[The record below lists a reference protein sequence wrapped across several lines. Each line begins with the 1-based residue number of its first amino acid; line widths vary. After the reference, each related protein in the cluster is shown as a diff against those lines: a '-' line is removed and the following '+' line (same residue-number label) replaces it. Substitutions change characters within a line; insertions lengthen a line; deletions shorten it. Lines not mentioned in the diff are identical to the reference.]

1 MDYQPILLGV
11 TVVNTAALGLL
22 LWQKNSESQ
31 KIKNQMVVDTSGL
44 IDGRIVDIVGSGF
57 VPPRLVIPQFVVA
70 ELQFLAD
77 QGDAY
82 KRERARYG
90 LEVVRRLQ
98 DMRQTDVVIK
108 PGMARG
114 IKEVDDKL
122 VALAKKT
129 GAMLYT
135 TDFNLNQVA
144 QIEGVRVLNVNELAQ
159 GLRAMHL
166 PGEKRDIKITQIGQD
181 RTQGVGYLEDGTM
194 VVVEQAAK
202 KLNQHVQVEFTRM
215 LQTQAGKMM
224 FATLVG
230 AHKHDN
236 NHASSSPSNAGG
248 KKQNA
253 QKVVPAV
260 TEQSVK
266 PVAKQQVAPKQPQA
280 PRQDAPVVAESKAQ
294 TVYHSD
300 ANQQTQAQS
309 NSQRQNNNRRRRNTR
324 TPRSAQQ
331 SQSDDGH
338 VKL

>member
-22 LWQKNSESQ
+22 LWQRNSENT

-98 DMRQTDVVIK
+98 DMRQTEVVIK

-236 NHASSSPSNAGG
+236 HPNSNIVAGS

-253 QKVVPAV
+253 QKVQP
-260 TEQSVK
+260 TEQ
-266 PVAKQQVAPKQPQA
+266 PTPKQTTSKAQTPA
-280 PRQDAPVVAESKAQ
+280 KPHVAAKPENVVAAEPKAQ

-300 ANQQTQAQS
+300 ANQQSQAQ
-309 NSQRQNNNRRRRNTR
+309 NNQRQNNNRRRRTQR
-324 TPRSAQQ
+324 TPRAQQ
-331 SQSDDGH
+331 IQADDGH
-338 VKL
+338 IKL

>member
-1 MDYQPILLGV
+1 MNYDPIILGV
-11 TVVNTAALGLL
+11 TTLNTVALGYV
-22 LWQKNSESQ
+22 LWSQSHASQ

-57 VPPRLVIPQFVVA
+57 VPQQLIIPQFVVA

-90 LEVVRRLQ
+90 LDVIRRLQ
-98 DMRQTDVVIK
+98 DMRQTNVVIR
-108 PGMARG
+108 PGMAKG
-114 IKEVDDKL
+114 LKEVDDKL

-166 PGEKRDIKITQIGQD
+166 PGERAEIKITQVGQD

-194 VVVEQAAK
+194 VVVEQGAK
-202 KLNQHVQVEFTRM
+202 KINQQVNVEFTRM

-224 FATLVG
+224 FATLQA
-230 AHKHDN
+230 AHRHHEKAKAERGVQLHQ
-236 NHASSSPSNAGG
+236 HQ
-248 KKQNA
+248 KQKLKQA
-253 QKVVPAV
+253 QQAV
-260 TEQSVK
+260 AL
-266 PVAKQQVAPKQPQA
+266 PVAQTAIAPAGRATTPAQIQA
-280 PRQDAPVVAESKAQ
+280 QRKHRRRAYTPQDA
-294 TVYHSD
+294 
-300 ANQQTQAQS
+300 
-309 NSQRQNNNRRRRNTR
+309 
-324 TPRSAQQ
+324 
-331 SQSDDGH
+331 
-338 VKL
+338 

>member
-1 MDYQPILLGV
+1 
-11 TVVNTAALGLL
+11 L
-22 LWQKNSESQ
+22 LWQRNNENQ

-44 IDGRIVDIVGSGF
+44 IDGHIIDIVGSGF
-57 VPPRLVIPQFVVA
+57 VPPRLIIPQFVVA

-90 LEVVRRLQ
+90 LDVVRRLQ
-98 DMRQTDVVIK
+98 DMRQTEVVIK

-122 VALAKKT
+122 VALAKKA

-166 PGEKRDIKITQIGQD
+166 PGEKRDIKITQVGQD
-181 RTQGVGYLEDGTM
+181 RSQGVGYLEDGTM

-230 AHKHDN
+230 PHKHEPQHEKHD
-236 NHASSSPSNAGG
+236 
-248 KKQNA
+248 KKLA
-253 QKVVPAV
+253 PIKPAV
-260 TEQSVK
+260 
-266 PVAKQQVAPKQPQA
+266 QQKAEPTPQA
-280 PRQDAPVVAESKAQ
+280 VVAEQPKPQA
-294 TVYHSD
+294 VFHSD
-300 ANQQTQAQS
+300 QKPQQHTGG
-309 NSQRQNNNRRRRNTR
+309 NGNRRRRQ
-324 TPRSAQQ
+324 PRQQ
-331 SQSDDGH
+331 RPAGQQDDGH

>member
-1 MDYQPILLGV
+1 MDYQPIILGV

-22 LWQKNSESQ
+22 LWQRNNENQ

-44 IDGRIVDIVGSGF
+44 IDGRIIDIVGSGF
-57 VPPRLVIPQFVVA
+57 VPPRLIIPQFVVA

-90 LEVVRRLQ
+90 LDVVRRLQ
-98 DMRQTDVVIK
+98 DMRQTEVVIK

-122 VALAKKT
+122 VALAKKA

-166 PGEKRDIKITQIGQD
+166 PGEKRDIKITQVGQD
-181 RTQGVGYLEDGTM
+181 RSQGVGYLEDGTM

-224 FATLVG
+224 FATLAG
-230 AHKHDN
+230 THKHEPQHDK
-236 NHASSSPSNAGG
+236 HDKKLASKPTAL
-248 KKQNA
+248 
-253 QKVVPAV
+253 QKV
-260 TEQSVK
+260 EL
-266 PVAKQQVAPKQPQA
+266 QQQT
-280 PRQDAPVVAESKAQ
+280 VVAELPKPQA
-294 TVYHSD
+294 TFHSD
-300 ANQQTQAQS
+300 QKPQHPT
-309 NSQRQNNNRRRRNTR
+309 NNNRRRRQ
-324 TPRSAQQ
+324 PRQQRQAAQ
-331 SQSDDGH
+331 DDGH

>member
-1 MDYQPILLGV
+1 MDYQPLLLGA
-11 TVVNTAALGLL
+11 TLVNTAALGYM
-22 LWQKNSESQ
+22 LWQRSSENQ
-31 KIKNQMVVDTSGL
+31 KVKNQMVVDTSGL
-44 IDGRIVDIVGSGF
+44 IDGRIIEIVGSGF
-57 VPPRLVIPQFVVA
+57 VPQRLIVPQFVVA

-82 KRERARYG
+82 KRERARHG

-98 DMRQTDVVIK
+98 DMRQTEVVIK
-108 PGMARG
+108 PGMAKG

-122 VALAKKT
+122 VALAKRT

-159 GLRAMHL
+159 GLRAVHL

-224 FATLVG
+224 FATMPG
-230 AHKHDN
+230 AHNHKESHDKKPA
-236 NHASSSPSNAGG
+236 NHAKPESRENKSEPKS
-248 KKQNA
+248 K
-253 QKVVPAV
+253 PAEAAV
-260 TEQSVK
+260 EAAT
-266 PVAKQQVAPKQPQA
+266 PA
-280 PRQDAPVVAESKAQ
+280 RQ

-300 ANQQTQAQS
+300 RGAQANQ
-309 NSQRQNNNRRRRNTR
+309 NRRRRPR
-324 TPRSAQQ
+324 TNRQES
-331 SQSDDGH
+331 DGH
-338 VKL
+338 IKL

>member
-11 TVVNTAALGLL
+11 TVLNTAALGYM
-22 LWQKNSESQ
+22 LWQRNTESQ

-57 VPPRLVIPQFVVA
+57 VPPRLIIPQFVVA

-108 PGMARG
+108 PGMAKG

-129 GAMLYT
+129 GALLYT

-166 PGEKRDIKITQIGQD
+166 PGERADIKITQIGQD

-194 VVVEQAAK
+194 VVVENAAK

-224 FATLVG
+224 FAVLHG
-230 AHKHDN
+230 AHKSHDA
-236 NHASSSPSNAGG
+236 HD
-248 KKQNA
+248 KKP
-253 QKVVPAV
+253 QKQAP
-260 TEQSVK
+260 Q
-266 PVAKQQVAPKQPQA
+266 PKQQQKSEQTSKTTEDRPQQA
-280 PRQDAPVVAESKAQ
+280 
-294 TVYHSD
+294 VYHSD
-300 ANQQTQAQS
+300 GGQQAQAAQ
-309 NSQRQNNNRRRRNTR
+309 QRPHNNNGANNRRRR
-324 TPRSAQQ
+324 PQQ
-331 SQSDDGH
+331 QRQSRPAAAPAENDGH
-338 VKL
+338 IKL

>member
-11 TVVNTAALGLL
+11 TVLNTAALGYMLL
-22 LWQKNSESQ
+22 QKSNENQ

-44 IDGRIVDIVGSGF
+44 IDGRIIDIVGSGF
-57 VPPRLVIPQFVVA
+57 VPPRLIIPQFVVA

-98 DMRQTDVVIK
+98 DMRQTEVVIK
-108 PGMARG
+108 PGMAKG

-122 VALAKKT
+122 VALAKKS
-129 GAMLYT
+129 GALLYT

-166 PGEKRDIKITQIGQD
+166 PGERADIKITQIGQD

-194 VVVEQAAK
+194 VVIENAAK

-224 FATLVG
+224 FATLHG

-236 NHASSSPSNAGG
+236 HSGG
-248 KKQNA
+248 NNGSGANKKQ
-253 QKVVPAV
+253 
-260 TEQSVK
+260 QS
-266 PVAKQQVAPKQPQA
+266 AKQHDQQPTQPKEEAPKAVAAESQKPQA
-280 PRQDAPVVAESKAQ
+280 VF
-294 TVYHSD
+294 HSD
-300 ANQQTQAQS
+300 ANQQAQAGQQRRAGN
-309 NSQRQNNNRRRRNTR
+309 NSRRRRAPR
-324 TPRSAQQ
+324 TPQQ
-331 SQSDDGH
+331 AASQSDDGH

>member
-1 MDYQPILLGV
+1 MDYQPVILGA
-11 TVVNTAALGLL
+11 TVVNTAALGYL
-22 LWQKNSESQ
+22 LWQRSNENQ
-31 KIKNQMVVDTSGL
+31 KVKNQMVVDTSGL
-44 IDGRIVDIVGSGF
+44 IDGRIVEIVGSGF
-57 VPPRLVIPQFVVA
+57 VPQRLIVPQFVVA

-98 DMRQTDVVIK
+98 DMRQTEVVIK
-108 PGMARG
+108 PGMAKG

-159 GLRAMHL
+159 GLRVVHL

-194 VVVEQAAK
+194 VVVENAAK
-202 KLNQHVQVEFTRM
+202 RLNQHVQVEFTRM

-224 FATLVG
+224 FAVMPG
-230 AHKHDN
+230 AHKENYDKKPIQPAKSEPRPKAES
-236 NHASSSPSNAGG
+236 ASTPVEP
-248 KKQNA
+248 KPEQTM
-253 QKVVPAV
+253 PA
-260 TEQSVK
+260 
-266 PVAKQQVAPKQPQA
+266 PQ
-280 PRQDAPVVAESKAQ
+280 PRQNVF
-294 TVYHSD
+294 HSD
-300 ANQQTQAQS
+300 RPGQPLRQT
-309 NSQRQNNNRRRRNTR
+309 NFNNRRRRQ
-324 TPRSAQQ
+324 PRQNRPA
-331 SQSDDGH
+331 DNDGH

>member
-1 MDYQPILLGV
+1 MDYQPIILGV
-11 TVVNTAALGLL
+11 TAVNTAALGLL
-22 LWQKNSESQ
+22 LWQRNNENQ

-44 IDGRIVDIVGSGF
+44 IDGRIIDIVGSGF
-57 VPPRLVIPQFVVA
+57 VPPRLIIPQFVVA

-90 LEVVRRLQ
+90 LDVVRRLQ
-98 DMRQTDVVIK
+98 DMRQTEVVIK

-122 VALAKKT
+122 VALAKKA

-166 PGEKRDIKITQIGQD
+166 PGEKRDIKITQVGQD
-181 RTQGVGYLEDGTM
+181 RSQGVGYLEDGTM

-230 AHKHDN
+230 PHRHDAHDKHD
-236 NHASSSPSNAGG
+236 
-248 KKQNA
+248 KKPAPKAQPLPA
-253 QKVVPAV
+253 PAPQKVEPA
-260 TEQSVK
+260 Q
-266 PVAKQQVAPKQPQA
+266 
-280 PRQDAPVVAESKAQ
+280 PVVAEPPKAQ
-294 TVYHSD
+294 AVYHSD
-300 ANQQTQAQS
+300 QKQHS
-309 NSQRQNNNRRRRNTR
+309 NNRRRRPQQAR
-324 TPRSAQQ
+324 TPRQPAQQ
-331 SQSDDGH
+331 DDGH
-338 VKL
+338 IKL

>member
-1 MDYQPILLGV
+1 MDYNLITVGLTGV
-11 TVVNTAALGLL
+11 TLVGVGYLV
-22 LWQKNSESQ
+22 WRQNSEQ
-31 KIKNQMVVDTSGL
+31 QRVKNQMVVDTSGL

-57 VPPRLVIPQFVVA
+57 VPQRLIIPQFVVA

-90 LEVVRRLQ
+90 LDVVRRLQ
-98 DMRQTDVVIK
+98 DMRQTAVVIK
-108 PGMARG
+108 PGMAKG

-166 PGEKRDIKITQIGQD
+166 PGEKRDIKITQVGQD
-181 RTQGVGYLEDGTM
+181 RSQGVGYLEDGTM

-202 KLNQHVQVEFTRM
+202 RLNQMVHVEFTRM

-224 FATLVG
+224 FAVLTG
-230 AHKHDN
+230 DHKLPHTN
-236 NHASSSPSNAGG
+236 NHHE
-248 KKQNA
+248 KKPQPAPVAAAPAEVQPA
-253 QKVVPAV
+253 QAVPAA
-260 TEQSVK
+260 T
-266 PVAKQQVAPKQPQA
+266 
-280 PRQDAPVVAESKAQ
+280 
-294 TVYHSD
+294 YHSD
-300 ANQQTQAQS
+300 QHQPKRGRGRRFNRQRGSEHAAAQT
-309 NSQRQNNNRRRRNTR
+309 
-324 TPRSAQQ
+324 PV
-331 SQSDDGH
+331 DDGH

>member
-1 MDYQPILLGV
+1 MDYQPIILGAAV
-11 TVVNTAALGLL
+11 LNTAALGYM
-22 LWQKNSESQ
+22 LWQQNSDGQ

-57 VPPRLVIPQFVVA
+57 VPPRLIVPQFVVA

-98 DMRQTDVVIK
+98 DMRQTEVVIK

-166 PGEKRDIKITQIGQD
+166 PGEKRDIKITQVGQD

-224 FATLVG
+224 FATLHG
-230 AHKHDN
+230 AHKHESPDKKPPA
-236 NHASSSPSNAGG
+236 AS
-248 KKQNA
+248 Q
-253 QKVVPAV
+253 QKSIPLQAKPAPQPKV
-260 TEQSVK
+260 E
-266 PVAKQQVAPKQPQA
+266 VAEPKVAPQQNPRPVSETPAQQP
-280 PRQDAPVVAESKAQ
+280 Q

-300 ANQQTQAQS
+300 QQARG
-309 NSQRQNNNRRRRNTR
+309 NNGGHRNNRRRRQ
-324 TPRSAQQ
+324 PRQQ
-331 SQSDDGH
+331 QPNDGH
-338 VKL
+338 IKL

>member
-1 MDYQPILLGV
+1 MDYQPIILGV
-11 TVVNTAALGLL
+11 TVINTAALGYL
-22 LWQKNSESQ
+22 LWQKSSDSQ

-44 IDGRIVDIVGSGF
+44 IDGRIIEIVGSGF
-57 VPPRLVIPQFVVA
+57 VPPRLIIPQFVVA

-90 LEVVRRLQ
+90 LDVVRRLQ
-98 DMRQTDVVIK
+98 DMRQTEVVIK
-108 PGMARG
+108 PGMAKG

-122 VALAKKT
+122 VALAKKS
-129 GAMLYT
+129 GALLYT

-166 PGEKRDIKITQIGQD
+166 PGERGDIKITQVGQD

-202 KLNQHVQVEFTRM
+202 KMNQHVQVEFTRM

-224 FATLVG
+224 FATLYG
-230 AHKHDN
+230 AHKHD
-236 NHASSSPSNAGG
+236 AGNIG
-248 KKQNA
+248 TSKKPP
-253 QKVVPAV
+253 KLE
-260 TEQSVK
+260 T
-266 PVAKQQVAPKQPQA
+266 PVIPPQPKQPKPEKLHPMKEEKQA
-280 PRQDAPVVAESKAQ
+280 
-294 TVYHSD
+294 TVYHSSPSE
-300 ANQQTQAQS
+300 QAQVQAA
-309 NSQRQNNNRRRRNTR
+309 NPRPNGNRRRRPQR
-324 TPRSAQQ
+324 APRPQQQ
-331 SQSDDGH
+331 SSASDDGH

>member
-1 MDYQPILLGV
+1 MDTQPIVLALS
-11 TVVNTAALGLL
+11 VVNTAALGYL
-22 LWQKNSESQ
+22 LWSRTNDSQ

-57 VPPRLVIPQFVVA
+57 VPQRLIVPQFVVA

-90 LEVVRRLQ
+90 LDVVRRLQ

-166 PGEKRDIKITQIGQD
+166 PGEKADIKVTQIGQD

-202 KLNQHVQVEFTRM
+202 MLNQVVHVEFTRM

-224 FATLVG
+224 FAVLQG
-230 AHKHDN
+230 
-236 NHASSSPSNAGG
+236 SSKAKSGNSGD
-248 KKQNA
+248 KQNHQHEQPKQQA
-253 QKVVPAV
+253 QYTQPVAPQPAKIMPSFAP
-260 TEQSVK
+260 T
-266 PVAKQQVAPKQPQA
+266 PVAKPGDANAEAQQVLASESRGNKRPHRPSRHHRSERPA
-280 PRQDAPVVAESKAQ
+280 GPRNE
-294 TVYHSD
+294 
-300 ANQQTQAQS
+300 
-309 NSQRQNNNRRRRNTR
+309 
-324 TPRSAQQ
+324 
-331 SQSDDGH
+331 
-338 VKL
+338 

>member
-1 MDYQPILLGV
+1 MDYQPIILGA
-11 TVVNTAALGLL
+11 TVVNTAALGYI
-22 LWQKNSESQ
+22 LWQRGNENQ
-31 KIKNQMVVDTSGL
+31 KVKNQMVVDTSGL

-57 VPPRLVIPQFVVA
+57 VPQRLIVPQFVVA

-98 DMRQTDVVIK
+98 DMRQTEVVIK
-108 PGMARG
+108 PGMAKG

-159 GLRAMHL
+159 GLRAVHL

-194 VVVEQAAK
+194 VVVENAAK

-224 FATLVG
+224 FAVMPG
-230 AHKHDN
+230 AHYEKRPT
-236 NHASSSPSNAGG
+236 ATLKPEQP
-248 KKQNA
+248 K
-253 QKVVPAV
+253 PADV
-260 TEQSVK
+260 AAEAAPK
-266 PVAKQQVAPKQPQA
+266 ELPVAAPKQHQA
-280 PRQDAPVVAESKAQ
+280 
-294 TVYHSD
+294 VYHSD
-300 ANQQTQAQS
+300 RPTHRPAPHA
-309 NSQRQNNNRRRRNTR
+309 NNRRRRQ
-324 TPRSAQQ
+324 PRKNAS
-331 SQSDDGH
+331 SDTDGH

>member
-1 MDYQPILLGV
+1 MDYQPILLGA
-11 TVVNTAALGLL
+11 TVLNTAALGYM
-22 LWQKNSESQ
+22 LWQRNSEQQ

-57 VPPRLVIPQFVVA
+57 VPPRLVVPQFVVA

-98 DMRQTDVVIK
+98 DMRQTEVVIK
-108 PGMARG
+108 PGMAKG

-230 AHKHDN
+230 HKADNHDKK
-236 NHASSSPSNAGG
+236 SPVA
-248 KKQNA
+248 A
-253 QKVVPAV
+253 
-260 TEQSVK
+260 VK
-266 PVAKQQVAPKQPQA
+266 PAPTQKQQPKAEASVQPE
-280 PRQDAPVVAESKAQ
+280 PKAQ
-294 TVYHSD
+294 TAYHSD
-300 ANQQTQAQS
+300 QS
-309 NSQRQNNNRRRRNTR
+309 QHVQRPRNNSRHRRQR
-324 TPRSAQQ
+324 TPRPA
-331 SQSDDGH
+331 DNDGH
-338 VKL
+338 IKL

>member
-1 MDYQPILLGV
+1 MDYQPIILGATAIN
-11 TVVNTAALGLL
+11 TVALGYL
-22 LWQKNSESQ
+22 LWRQNNDSQ
-31 KIKNQMVVDTSGL
+31 KVKNQMVVDTSGL

-57 VPPRLVIPQFVVA
+57 VPQRLIVPQFVVA

-98 DMRQTDVVIK
+98 DMRQTEVVIK
-108 PGMARG
+108 PGMAKG

-122 VALAKKT
+122 VALAKKS

-166 PGEKRDIKITQIGQD
+166 PGEKREIKITQVGQD

-194 VVVEQAAK
+194 VVVEQGAK

-224 FATLVG
+224 FAVIPG
-230 AHKHDN
+230 HKQYDNHD
-236 NHASSSPSNAGG
+236 
-248 KKQNA
+248 KKPLQ
-253 QKVVPAV
+253 QP
-260 TEQSVK
+260 
-266 PVAKQQVAPKQPQA
+266 PVAEQPKPAP
-280 PRQDAPVVAESKAQ
+280 SF
-294 TVYHSD
+294 HSD
-300 ANQQTQAQS
+300 QRPGDAQAQPGQKP
-309 NSQRQNNNRRRRNTR
+309 NQPRRGQNNNRRR
-324 TPRSAQQ
+324 PRVQRPVQ
-331 SQSDDGH
+331 SEESGH

>member
-1 MDYQPILLGV
+1 MNIEFILLGV
-11 TVVNTAALGLL
+11 AVLDTAALGYL
-22 LWQKNSESQ
+22 LWSQNDVGQKL
-31 KIKNQMVVDTSGL
+31 KNQMVVDTSGL
-44 IDGRIVDIVGSGF
+44 IDGRLVEIVSSGF
-57 VPPRLVIPQFVVA
+57 VPQRLIIPQFVVA

-90 LEVVRRLQ
+90 LDVVRRLQ
-98 DMRQTDVVIK
+98 DMRQTEVVIK

-122 VALAKKT
+122 VALAKKQ

-166 PGEKRDIKITQIGQD
+166 PGERADIKITQIGQD

-224 FATLVG
+224 FATLHG
-230 AHKHDN
+230 SHKHQQSTAN
-236 NHASSSPSNAGG
+236 GSGSTG
-248 KKQNA
+248 KH
-253 QKVVPAV
+253 
-260 TEQSVK
+260 
-266 PVAKQQVAPKQPQA
+266 PKSRPQQA
-280 PRQDAPVVAESKAQ
+280 PQQTFVETAQQQKFIPNQQQPKGVPTQQAEPL
-294 TVYHSD
+294 D
-300 ANQQTQAQS
+300 ANTQAQQVLAAES
-309 NSQRQNNNRRRRNTR
+309 RPVKRQQRRRQALHQ
-324 TPRSAQQ
+324 PPQHHGQQ
-331 SQSDDGH
+331 DRPQQ
-338 VKL
+338 

>member
-1 MDYQPILLGV
+1 MDYQPILLGA
-11 TVVNTAALGLL
+11 TVLNTAALGYM
-22 LWQKNSESQ
+22 LWQRNSEGQ

-98 DMRQTDVVIK
+98 DMRQTEVVIK

-230 AHKHDN
+230 AHKHD
-236 NHASSSPSNAGG
+236 SNVNTVGGNAG

-253 QKVVPAV
+253 PKVQPAEPMQKQTAPKA
-260 TEQSVK
+260 Q
-266 PVAKQQVAPKQPQA
+266 AAPKQEK
-280 PRQDAPVVAESKAQ
+280 VVAAAEQKP

-300 ANQQTQAQS
+300 AGQQAQVQ
-309 NSQRQNNNRRRRNTR
+309 NSTQRQNNNRRRRNTR
-324 TPRSAQQ
+324 TPRAGQQ
-331 SQSDDGH
+331 SQPDDGH

>member
-1 MDYQPILLGV
+1 MDLQPFIFGA
-11 TVVNTAALGLL
+11 TVINTAALGCLM
-22 LWQKNSESQ
+22 WQKNTENT

-44 IDGRIVDIVGSGF
+44 IDGRIVEIVGSGF
-57 VPPRLVIPQFVVA
+57 VPPRLIVPQFVVA

-98 DMRQTDVVIK
+98 DMRQTEVVIK
-108 PGMARG
+108 PGMAKG

-129 GAMLYT
+129 GALLYT

-166 PGEKRDIKITQIGQD
+166 PGERADIKITQVGQD

-202 KLNQHVQVEFTRM
+202 RLNTVVHVEFTRM

-224 FATLVG
+224 FAVLYG
-230 AHKHDN
+230 ASKHESA
-236 NHASSSPSNAGG
+236 H
-248 KKQNA
+248 
-253 QKVVPAV
+253 
-260 TEQSVK
+260 E
-266 PVAKQQVAPKQPQA
+266 KQQ
-280 PRQDAPVVAESKAQ
+280 ESKAAKVIASAAKPQ
-294 TVYHSD
+294 QPKQHMPQKTQPAVADKPAQVYHSE
-300 ANQQTQAQS
+300 QQGGQQKP
-309 NSQRQNNNRRRRNTR
+309 QRQQRGGAYRRRGGQ
-324 TPRSAQQ
+324 QQ
-331 SQSDDGH
+331 SAAKPQRQQFSDDSGH
-338 VKL
+338 IKL